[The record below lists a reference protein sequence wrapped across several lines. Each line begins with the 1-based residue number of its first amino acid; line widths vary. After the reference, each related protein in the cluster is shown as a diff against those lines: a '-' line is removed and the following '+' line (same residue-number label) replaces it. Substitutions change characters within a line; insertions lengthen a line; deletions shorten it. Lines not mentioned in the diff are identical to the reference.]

1 MSIYPNK
8 FTTSIA
14 LTICISILTDIIL
27 QHVQYFSIDQKM
39 SNVVI
44 VTKMFLCYFCSGR
57 NYMYIHSLELHVC
70 NAMPIHVRKFDIVCS
85 PVIQSQGL
93 VFMSLK
99 GTSLKH
105 SFIIL
110 SVHIMYNQVNFI
122 FTFLLQIFLCMF
134 ISTKEILFFSFINVL
149 CVYILFFFFLN
160 GLTFLL
166 HHLFTFICLHVHT

>member
-1 MSIYPNK
+1 
-8 FTTSIA
+8 
-14 LTICISILTDIIL
+14 
-27 QHVQYFSIDQKM
+27 M

-70 NAMPIHVRKFDIVCS
+70 NAMPIHVRKFDIVCA

-105 SFIIL
+105 SFIVL
-110 SVHIMYNQVNFI
+110 SVHIMYNQVNFF

-134 ISTKEILFFSFINVL
+134 ISTKEILFFIVL
-149 CVYILFFFFLN
+149 
-160 GLTFLL
+160 
-166 HHLFTFICLHVHT
+166 

>member
-27 QHVQYFSIDQKM
+27 QHVQYFSIDQEM

-44 VTKMFLCYFCSGR
+44 VTKMFLCYFCYGR

-70 NAMPIHVRKFDIVCS
+70 TGNAMPIHVRKFDIVCA

-105 SFIIL
+105 SFIVL
-110 SVHIMYNQVNFI
+110 SVHIMYNQVNFF
-122 FTFLLQIFLCMF
+122 FTFLLHIFYVCSYQQRRF
-134 ISTKEILFFSFINVL
+134 YFS
-149 CVYILFFFFLN
+149 
-160 GLTFLL
+160 
-166 HHLFTFICLHVHT
+166 